1 MWCWQWQHQLWDIHF
16 SNEKW
21 GVWNIISWEIFLLPV
36 VGNATA
42 NVHLIILSLL
52 LCMSFDS
59 SSLVPYY
66 HATNHPYKWVQTIH
80 NVENWEGKSL
90 YHPLTYGG
98 GLHNPPTYKTVYITP
113 LNFSKPV
120 KLPPKAV
127 SKKHSK
133 SQKNHKIENL
143 IVLDSKWVDLY
154 SEYIIWYA
162 LVYFFVVALD
172 LYFSS

>member
-1 MWCWQWQHQLWDIHF
+1 MISSFLVACMAHQTKVKFGLKARKSSQNAMLTVTTSTMGYSFKQSKHRVF
-16 SNEKW
+16 EL
-21 GVWNIISWEIFLLPV
+21 IISRKIFLLPV

-98 GLHNPPTYKTVYITP
+98 GLHNPSTYKTVYITP
-113 LNFSKPV
+113 LNFPKPI
-120 KLPPKAV
+120 KLPPKV
-127 SKKHSK
+127 VL
-133 SQKNHKIENL
+133 KNHNK
-143 IVLDSKWVDLY
+143 S
-154 SEYIIWYA
+154 
-162 LVYFFVVALD
+162 
-172 LYFSS
+172 